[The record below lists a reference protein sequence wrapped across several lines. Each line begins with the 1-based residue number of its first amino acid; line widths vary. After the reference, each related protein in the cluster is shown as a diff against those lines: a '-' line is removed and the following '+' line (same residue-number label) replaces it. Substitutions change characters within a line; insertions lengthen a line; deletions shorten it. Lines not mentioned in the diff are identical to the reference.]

1 VNARP
6 RHAFQNTFRAAC
18 LALATLFTISGCS
31 IMRDHPS
38 SPPVEEAGEPAATH
52 PGDVVS
58 QVALS
63 MIGVP
68 YRYGGATPAGFDC
81 SGLVWFAHLQAGVP
95 VPRTAAEQERAS
107 RTLSGEPLH
116 PGDLLFFDTSWRSG
130 HVGIYVGGGD
140 FVHAPSSGK
149 RVMRGTIREGYFSGR
164 LRRASRFIER

>member
-1 VNARP
+1 M
-6 RHAFQNTFRAAC
+6 
-18 LALATLFTISGCS
+18 
-31 IMRDHPS
+31 MRDHPS
-38 SPPVEEAGEPAATH
+38 SPPVEAAGEPAATH